1 MGPIG
6 GTIFYVAA
14 PFLSPRQRAR
24 FSPPKPLEGE
34 LERSRLL
41 EAVQT
46 NIFRKITLLCA
57 APGYGKTTLA
67 GQFVRSVDFPV
78 AWLQLE
84 ESDRDASAFCEDL
97 LTAFQFAIKDWDPP
111 SPSLVGLPAAA
122 EKPDSLGSALAG
134 ALDRTLADFTVLVID
149 DFHLIDDS
157 PPIMDLMNAF
167 LREIPPALHLL
178 VISRHVPALR
188 ITPLVASQQAAGFSE
203 EHLRFTPS
211 EVQELFM
218 VRNHISLPKS
228 EAETLAMSNEGWVTG
243 ILLSS
248 HLLWK
253 GLSPGGGITGRDQ
266 VYHFLASEVLEQ
278 QPDPIRRFMLEA
290 SVLHDMDPVGCD
302 FVLARSDSRSLLN
315 ELDSRRLFIFSSGE
329 EQPTFRFHTLFR
341 EFLQTTLRN
350 RDPSKYMV
358 LLEKSAEWSLKTGF
372 PEVAFSYF
380 IQAENF
386 SRAVKLAEE
395 NVRKYYESGRFQT
408 LQDWARSLLPVRLE
422 APTLYGYVAMTLAMS
437 GEYPLAEEYLEIA
450 RLGLERSQKL
460 SLLNSLQANRA
471 WLAYRKGDY
480 PAGLALAEDLLLRG
494 KQGGVEVADLRMAAG
509 HAGLC
514 VGAMGRIRDAVQYYR
529 QAVGLFPEE
538 NKSYDKARALTLLAN
553 ALQTA
558 GETAEGYILRR
569 RALALWK
576 ELGNPGPIAIAL
588 NNLAYDQHM
597 MGQLEESE
605 ASYGEALEWS
615 RKSGDKHSQLLI
627 FAGLGDL
634 TKDRGQYAKA
644 ADFYS
649 VADRLAEESGDL
661 PMLGYVYR
669 AWADLNRRL
678 KNYPA
683 AMEWMRRAGE
693 LLEKETP
700 AGQASN
706 QVFHGA
712 ILDELGRREEA
723 VGVLEQAAD
732 ILERESAAV
741 MEVAKARFLLARS
754 LFRAGRISDAEPSL
768 RKALDL
774 ACACGSDQ
782 SLVREA
788 LGAADLL
795 EGFFPHPTMGG
806 LCVSLM
812 ERAGRQVARE
822 EEKIQE
828 RIPIEPMK
836 LSVKALGAL
845 EICWSGSEISRSAWA
860 SQKTKEVFL
869 FLVDRAPVGR
879 EELLTTFWPEM
890 ATGRAQ
896 ANLYQTLYRI
906 RRAIGTDI
914 IVLKNQIC
922 RFPENIAL
930 EYDVAAFEKT
940 ARHAM
945 ALPITDHRH
954 LAELEKA
961 AELFKGEYLK
971 DVAVDWAGQRRE
983 EINQLFLALVREQ
996 ADEYTTLCRY
1006 EDGRT
1011 SILRGLAVDPYR
1023 DDLHQRMLKILAALG
1038 RTHEVVDH
1046 YQKYVLLLRKDL
1058 GLDPPSET
1066 RSLYASLIA

>member
-1 MGPIG
+1 M
-6 GTIFYVAA
+6 AE

-41 EAVQT
+41 EAIQT

-67 GQFVRSVDFPV
+67 GQFVRTVDFPV

-84 ESDRDASAFCEDL
+84 ESDRDASTFCEDL
-97 LTAFQFAIKDWDPP
+97 LKAFQFAIKEWDPP
-111 SPSLVGLPAAA
+111 APSLLGLPAAA

-134 ALDRTLADFTVLVID
+134 ALNRALADFTVLVID

-157 PPIMDLMNAF
+157 PPIMDLMNAL
-167 LREIPPALHLL
+167 LRDIPPALHLL

-203 EHLRFTPS
+203 EHLRFTPE
-211 EVQELFM
+211 EVQELF
-218 VRNHISLPKS
+218 VARNHISLPKS
-228 EAETLAMSNEGWVTG
+228 EAETLTASNEGWVTG

-253 GLSPGGGITGRDQ
+253 GLPLSGGLTERDQ

-278 QPDPIRRFMLEA
+278 QPDPVRRFMLEA
-290 SVLHDMDPVGCD
+290 SVLHDMDPIGCD
-302 FVLARSDSRSLLN
+302 FVLGRSDSRSLLN

-329 EQPTFRFHTLFR
+329 EQPTYRFHNLFQ
-341 EFLQTTLRN
+341 EFLQSILQS
-350 RDPSKYMV
+350 RDPSKYKK
-358 LLEKSAEWSLKTGF
+358 LLEKSAEWNLKIGF

-386 SRAVKLAEE
+386 SRAAKLAEE

-422 APTLYGYVAMTLAMS
+422 VPTLFGYVAKTLAMS
-437 GEYPLAEEYLEIA
+437 GDYPLAEEYLETA
-450 RLGLERSQKL
+450 RLGLERSQRL
-460 SLLNSLQANRA
+460 PLLNGLQTNRA
-471 WLAYRKGDY
+471 WLAYCKGDY
-480 PAGLALAEDLLLRG
+480 PVGLALAEDLLLRG
-494 KQGGVEVADLRMAAG
+494 KQGGVEAADLRMAAG

-514 VGAMGRIRDAVQYYR
+514 LGAMGRIRDAVKYFR
-529 QAVGLFPEE
+529 QAVALFPEE
-538 NKSYDKARALTLLAN
+538 DRSYDKARALTLLAN

-558 GETAEGYILRR
+558 GKTAESYILQR
-569 RALALWK
+569 RALALWI
-576 ELGNPGPIAIAL
+576 ELGYPGPIAIAL

-597 MGQLEESE
+597 MGQLEEAE

-615 RKSGDKHSQLLI
+615 RKSGEKHSQMLI

-634 TKDRGQYAKA
+634 TKDRAQFAKA
-644 ADFYS
+644 AEYYS
-649 VADRLAEESGDL
+649 AADQLAEESNDL
-661 PMLGYVYR
+661 PTLGYVYR
-669 AWADLNRRL
+669 AWADLNRRQ

-693 LLEKETP
+693 LLENETA
-700 AGQASN
+700 AGQASD

-712 ILDELGRREEA
+712 VLDELGRREEA
-723 VGVLEQAAD
+723 VDVLEQAAEA
-732 ILERESAAV
+732 LEGESAAV
-741 MEVAKARFLLARS
+741 MEVARARFLLARS
-754 LFRAGRISDAEPSL
+754 QFRTGRGVDAEQSL

-795 EGFFPHPTMGG
+795 EGFFPHPTLGG
-806 LCVSLM
+806 LCLSLI
-812 ERAGRQVARE
+812 ERAGRQAAPEGERS
-822 EEKIQE
+822 QE

-836 LSVKALGAL
+836 LWVKALGAL
-845 EICWSGSEISRSAWA
+845 EIYWSGNEISRSAWA

-869 FLVDRAPVGR
+869 FLADRAPVGR
-879 EELLTTFWPEM
+879 DELLTTFWPEM

-914 IVLKNQIC
+914 VVLKNQIC
-922 RFPENIAL
+922 RFAENVSL
-930 EYDVAAFEKT
+930 EYDVATFEKT

-945 ALPITDHRH
+945 TLPITDHQR

-971 DVAVDWAGQRRE
+971 DIAVEWAGQRRE
-983 EINQLFLALVREQ
+983 EINQIFLALIREQ

-1006 EDGRT
+1006 EEGRT
-1011 SILRGLAVDPYR
+1011 TILRGLAVDPYR
-1023 DDLHQRMLKILAALG
+1023 DELHQRMLRLLAALG
-1038 RTHEVVDH
+1038 RKHEVVDH